1 MQNGIFKCFKCQKE
15 TEPESRIIQ
24 SVCLADET
32 TEVWGSAFHDE
43 AVELFGMSGPQVLE
57 LRDSDETAY
66 QDLLLSINFRSYM
79 AKLKCYMETYKEEE
93 RVKTAILRL
102 EPIDYIAYSRQLID
116 RIKAM
121 TVA

>member
-1 MQNGIFKCFKCQKE
+1 MQNGLFKCFKCQKE
-15 TEPESRIIQ
+15 TESEPRIIQ
-24 SVCLADET
+24 TVCLADET

-43 AVELFGMSGPQVLE
+43 AEELFGMKGREILE

-79 AKLKCYMETYKEEE
+79 AKLKCHMETYKEEQ
-93 RVKTAILRL
+93 RVKTSILRL
-102 EPIDYIAYSRQLID
+102 EPIDYIAYSRQLLD